1 MPNCRAFKVDFTLC
15 ARRVAN
21 EGDMCGTHANQHATR
36 VQRSGPHVAGRCE
49 AYLLSKR
56 WCSHAAVA
64 NGRLCTRHHRIQQ
77 EKLEQIQAE
86 REDFALRL
94 RLLNQQP
101 QPTWQQVTDLM
112 IADTTRNIDRRY
124 RIAWYFFRAT
134 NLPGHEDIFRNR
146 WMWAFGGRRGPEP
159 GIQPPV
165 TPQAHLGL
173 LATDNQNVHTT
184 PVTEQTNKGLDKIL
198 KVPVPKSQDTQ
209 RTLTH
214 EWLFNLEVRA
224 KPPFNI
230 YLNVIN
236 DINKWFNTKTCR
248 VSNDKLYYNTLR
260 GTVALING
268 MPNETRAELFQRLWE
283 ECSEAV
289 GMCCDGHITRLCNVF
304 VGFDDAFAPP
314 IPFGE
319 ILQNK
324 MSAIAS
330 MEVEDEEKRRQAN
343 AFFDEHAVAPEQRV
357 AWLEAF

>member
-1 MPNCRAFKVDFTLC
+1 ML
-15 ARRVAN
+15 
-21 EGDMCGTHANQHATR
+21 
-36 VQRSGPHVAGRCE
+36 
-49 AYLLSKR
+49 
-56 WCSHAAVA
+56 
-64 NGRLCTRHHRIQQ
+64 
-77 EKLEQIQAE
+77 
-86 REDFALRL
+86 
-94 RLLNQQP
+94 
-101 QPTWQQVTDLM
+101 
-112 IADTTRNIDRRY
+112 ADTTRHINRSY
-124 RIAWYFFRAT
+124 RIAWYFFQAT
-134 NLPGHEDIFRNR
+134 NRLEHPALFRER
-146 WMWAFGGRRGPEP
+146 WMWAVGGRRGPEP

-165 TPQAHLGL
+165 APQAQLGL

-198 KVPVPKSQDTQ
+198 KVPVPRSQDTQ
-209 RTLTH
+209 RILSH
-214 EWLFNLEVRA
+214 EWLFNPQVHA
-224 KPPFNI
+224 KPPFNT
-230 YLNVIN
+230 YLAVIN

-260 GTVALING
+260 GTVALVNG

-283 ECSEAV
+283 ECSESV

-314 IPFGE
+314 VPFGE